1 MNNRRGGPS
10 RNKPWTKVLIGAST
24 GLLMLLTSGLAAA
37 QDRTFTLDR
46 AQLSGAP
53 DDGFMVHRPYAG
65 EETRFY
71 GNAALGFSLNPLRD
85 GHIQPGLQNEG
96 SAPIT
101 GQFPVYLTAGL
112 QLEGLIDVNLHIPF
126 TPLQLTGTEPAPNT
140 AGITDQYAAM
150 NDIRFDARVV
160 AWESKDRRTRLGVF
174 GGFTLATGSQRG
186 FGGDRAA
193 TALVGVNA
201 EHLFGKLLLT
211 GHLAPH
217 FRPSRSLGSPD
228 GLFVGNELRYAVGV
242 FYPLRDDRV
251 RLGVEVWGTTGIEN
265 LNGESTF
272 FSGRHTTLE
281 WLGQGR
287 FALNDK
293 KTTYLN
299 AGAGTRLSNGYGSA
313 DVRALISIGHFFS
326 LVDRTPDEPPARV
339 DIVDRP
345 EFYDTDSDGDG
356 YPDTVDACP
365 NAAEDGKD
373 PKPNDGCP
381 APQDSDG
388 DGIVDAKDKCPD
400 QAEDFD
406 SLADEDGCPED
417 DLDQDKV
424 KDEVDRCPEEPGPPN
439 ADPEKNGCP
448 TLTKVTADG
457 MVSLLQPIE
466 FERGKASIKPSSFPI
481 LQEVATLMEAREN
494 IKIQVQGHTD
504 NIGSRD
510 YNLRLSKERAASV
523 LAHLVKLG
531 IDDSRLSSEG
541 FGPDKPVDTNQSAE
555 GRSHNRRVDFVIVD
569 DTSADEAWE

>member
-1 MNNRRGGPS
+1 MNKCKGWELNS
-10 RNKPWTKVLIGAST
+10 IQWTKRLVAVAAALAGFVAAAPAS
-24 GLLMLLTSGLAAA
+24 A

-96 SAPIT
+96 GAPIT
-101 GQFPVYLTAGL
+101 GQFPVYLTGGL

-160 AWESKDRRTRLGVF
+160 AWESNDRTTRFGVF
-174 GGFTLATGSQRG
+174 GSFSLATGSQRG

-193 TALVGVNA
+193 TGLVGVNA
-201 EHLFGKLLLT
+201 EHLFGKLLLA
-211 GHLAPH
+211 GHVAPH

-228 GLFVGNELRYAVGV
+228 GLFVGSELRYALGL

-251 RLGVEVWGTTGIEN
+251 RLGVELWGTTGIRK
-265 LNGESTF
+265 LDGESTF
-272 FSGRHTTLE
+272 FSGRHTTVE

-313 DVRALISIGHFFS
+313 DLRALVSIGHFFS
-326 LVDRTPDEPPARV
+326 LVDRTPDAPPAQV
-339 DIVDRP
+339 EIVDRP
-345 EFYDTDSDGDG
+345 EFYDADTDGDG

-365 NAAEDGKD
+365 DEPEDGKE

-381 APQDSDG
+381 APADSDG
-388 DGIVDAKDKCPD
+388 DGIADAEDQCPNA
-400 QAEDFD
+400 AEDFD
-406 SLADEDGCPED
+406 GIADEDGCPED
-417 DLDQDKV
+417 DFDQDNV

-457 MVSLLQPIE
+457 MVTLLQPIE
-466 FERGKASIKPSSFPI
+466 FDRGKATIKRGSFPI
-481 LQEVATLMEAREN
+481 LQEVATLMEARAT
-494 IKIQVQGHTD
+494 IKIQIQGHTD

-510 YNLRLSKERAASV
+510 YNVRLSKERAASV
-523 LAHLVKLG
+523 RAHLVQLG
-531 IDDSRLSSEG
+531 IDENRLSSEG
-541 FGPDKPVDTNQSAE
+541 FGPDKPIDTNQSAE
-555 GRSHNRRVDFVIVD
+555 GRSHNRRVDFVIVED
-569 DTSADEAWE
+569 EPADEAWE